1 MRHQRRG
8 ITHRLHDGSHLF
20 PTCLSLA
27 HASLHFFG
35 NHRERPEKDPK
46 LEHPSL
52 VTHRGL
58 VIVRG
63 SYLGSD
69 GPQSL
74 GMLLGQQPLSKP
86 KIGATDH
93 PDLAI
98 RPGLL
103 DDPVDGIH
111 AIVGIVELW
120 IELALGGKPSPAILK
135 HHHISLLSGSE
146 RRAHKRREPARQVF
160 VIGQAHEE
168 HRMLSFLNWSI
179 DISGQVHAVA
189 HRDHHVFFNHNVH
202 RCPPVLKEAD
212 PTFYVKFSEKI

>member
-1 MRHQRRG
+1 MRDALPVVIIGGMVQPIEIPGSELAQQGLIDEGQMRHQRRG

-86 KIGATDH
+86 KIGV
-93 PDLAI
+93 
-98 RPGLL
+98 LL
-103 DDPVDGIH
+103 FFFWYNYAEISPHKKIIAENSPFVK
-111 AIVGIVELW
+111 
-120 IELALGGKPSPAILK
+120 GKS
-135 HHHISLLSGSE
+135 
-146 RRAHKRREPARQVF
+146 
-160 VIGQAHEE
+160 HE
-168 HRMLSFLNWSI
+168 
-179 DISGQVHAVA
+179 
-189 HRDHHVFFNHNVH
+189 
-202 RCPPVLKEAD
+202 K
-212 PTFYVKFSEKI
+212 